1 MREFRENMLQAVRQT
16 LVNSYPDWLT
26 IPQLAVLSGV
36 GASTVKA
43 IHERG
48 ILDKFANTQILHI
61 KLKSGRNKLYPTF
74 QISKRGLL
82 DEIAKLRKLRVC

>member
-16 LVNSYPDWLT
+16 LYNNYPDWLT
-26 IPQLAVLSGV
+26 IQELATLSGV
-36 GASTVKA
+36 GKSTVKA
-43 IHERG
+43 MYEES
-48 ILDKFANTQILHI
+48 ILNKFSDTQILHI

-82 DEIAKLRKLRVC
+82 DEIAKLRQPRLC